1 MFYTLGKLFT
11 KCLPFQSKRLCCHVC
26 KEILLTRNMGLHFVI
41 FLSYFIKWLNS
52 FLFNI
57 GHFSIFARL
66 ENPFSTKS
74 VLGIYLLKDI
84 LPLCLITSISV
95 HYIEH

>member
-1 MFYTLGKLFT
+1 MKR
-11 KCLPFQSKRLCCHVC
+11 LPFQSKRFYHHVC
-26 KEILLTRNMGLHFVI
+26 KEILLTRNMGLLYFVI

-57 GHFSIFARL
+57 GHFSILAKL

-74 VLGIYLLKDI
+74 VSGIYLLKDI
-84 LPLCLITSISV
+84 LSLCLITSISV

>member
-11 KCLPFQSKRLCCHVC
+11 KRLPFQSKRSYCPVC
-26 KEILLTRNMGLHFVI
+26 KEILLTRNMGLYFVI

-57 GHFSIFARL
+57 GHFSILAKL

-74 VLGIYLLKDI
+74 VSGIYLLKDT